1 MAMSDNSNAIPR
13 LLTVEEVSDLFQL
26 PRSWVYERTRR
37 RGIERLP
44 HLKLG
49 KYLRFEEKAV
59 QEYLDRQRI
68 GARPNA

>member
-1 MAMSDNSNAIPR
+1 MSDNGNGIPR

-49 KYLRFEEKAV
+49 KYVRFEEKSV
-59 QEYLDRQRI
+59 RQFLERRQV
-68 GARPNA
+68 GTKPSG

>member
-1 MAMSDNSNAIPR
+1 MSDNGNGILR

-49 KYLRFEEKAV
+49 KYVRFEEKAV
-59 QEYLDRQRI
+59 RQFLEQRKV
-68 GARPNA
+68 GTKPSG